1 VTAKVEAIDSQK
13 RTVTL
18 CRIQGNMVILKVDEQ
33 VKKFDPVK
41 MGDELVVKH
50 TEAMAIAVGKP

>member
-1 VTAKVEAIDSQK
+1 
-13 RTVTL
+13 
-18 CRIQGNMVILKVDEQ
+18 MVILKVDER